1 MIASHLHDWG
11 IGMRLL
17 LVAVAFTALSACSN
31 EIPNGRAD
39 TKAATAQLPPEAESE
54 AYMRK
59 AEEDWAQVFVK
70 DNPALF
76 ERILADD
83 FVGVF
88 SDGVVRNKAQTIPHE
103 KPDPAFVSAKLD
115 HVNYRHFGDIVVAQ
129 GVESAKRRDGA
140 PDLRLIWTDVW
151 RFRHG
156 QWQIVASHVSRLPQ
170 PQR

>member
-1 MIASHLHDWG
+1 
-11 IGMRLL
+11 MRLL
-17 LVAVAFTALSACSN
+17 LVAVAALSACSN
-31 EIPNGRAD
+31 ETRNGRAD
-39 TKAATAQLPPEAESE
+39 TKAATAQLPPKVESE

-59 AEEDWAQVFVK
+59 AEEDWAQVFVRE
-70 DNPALF
+70 NPALF

-103 KPDPAFVSAKLD
+103 RPDPAFVSAKLD
-115 HVNYRHFGDIVVAQ
+115 YVNYRHFDDIVVAQ
-129 GVESAKRRDGA
+129 GVESAQRRDGA

-151 RFRHG
+151 RFHEG

-170 PQR
+170 AQR

>member
-1 MIASHLHDWG
+1 
-11 IGMRLL
+11 MRLL
-17 LVAVAFTALSACSN
+17 LVAVAAVALSTCSN
-31 EIPNGRAD
+31 DAQEKRAD
-39 TKAATAQLPPEAESE
+39 TDAAATRLPPQAESE

-70 DNPALF
+70 ENPMLF

-88 SDGVVRNKAQTIPHE
+88 SDGVVRNKAETIPHE

-115 HVNYRHFGDIVVAQ
+115 HVNYRHFGDMVVAQ
-129 GVESAKRRDGA
+129 GVESAQRQDGG

-151 RFRHG
+151 RFRDG
-156 QWQIVASHVSRLPQ
+156 QWQIVASHVSRLP
-170 PQR
+170 

>member
-1 MIASHLHDWG
+1 
-11 IGMRLL
+11 MRLL
-17 LVAVAFTALSACSN
+17 LAAIAVAALSACTRETQDS
-31 EIPNGRAD
+31 RAD
-39 TKAATAQLPPEAESE
+39 TETATAQLPPKAESE

-76 ERILADD
+76 HRILADD

-115 HVNYRHFGDIVVAQ
+115 YVNYRHFGDVVVAQ
-129 GVESAKRRDGA
+129 GVESAQRRDGA

-151 RFRHG
+151 RFRDG
-156 QWQIVASHVSRLPQ
+156 QWQIIASHVSRLPQ
-170 PQR
+170 AQR

>member
-1 MIASHLHDWG
+1 
-11 IGMRLL
+11 MRLL
-17 LVAVAFTALSACSN
+17 LVAIVVVALSACS
-31 EIPNGRAD
+31 EDLQEGRA
-39 TKAATAQLPPEAESE
+39 TTETTTAQLPPKAESE

-70 DNPALF
+70 DNPELF
-76 ERILADD
+76 NRILADD

-115 HVNYRHFGDIVVAQ
+115 YVNYRHFGDMVVAQ
-129 GVESAKRRDGA
+129 GVESAQRRDGA

-151 RFRHG
+151 RYRDG
-156 QWQIVASHVSRLPQ
+156 RWQIVASHVSRLPQ
-170 PQR
+170 PKR